1 MQLVR
6 LKANCF
12 RNLVDLD
19 LEFSPRFN
27 FIYGPNGSGKSSL
40 LEAIYFLSLGRSF
53 RSSLASRAI
62 QYDAKSFSLFSLIL
76 GQHSTTLGLE
86 KIRQGRTK
94 IKIGNNNNSNSDLA
108 KLLPLQL
115 INPNSYQLLSGG
127 PRARRQFIDWGVF
140 HVEPQFFQIWQRFQQ
155 ILKQRNAALQ
165 QKIPMNQIKIWD
177 VELIETANEITIL
190 REKYVQQLMPLIHEL
205 VDKLLTLQ
213 GALQGLSV
221 DFYQGWDK
229 KISLGKILTSSI
241 GRDYKLAYTQ
251 FGPHRADLLIK
262 FNGNP
267 VHEVLSR
274 GEQKLLTCA
283 LQLAQ
288 GLLLKRITDKACI
301 YLFDDLFAE
310 LDLIKQNMLMH
321 LLHRLEAQVFITT
334 IEKSLIKELET
345 NVLGKIFQVE
355 QGKIIEKYSI

>member
-12 RNLVDLD
+12 RNLAELD
-19 LEFSPRFN
+19 LEFSSCFN

-53 RSSLASRAI
+53 RSNLASRAI
-62 QYDAKSFSLFSLIL
+62 QYQAKSFNLFSVIL
-76 GQHSTTLGLE
+76 GQYSTTVGLE
-86 KIRQGRTK
+86 KIRQGKTK
-94 IKIGNNNNSNSDLA
+94 IKIGNNINSVSELA

-140 HVEPQFFQIWQRFQQ
+140 HVEPQFFQVWQRFQQ
-155 ILKQRNAALQ
+155 ILKQRNAGLQ
-165 QKIPMNQIKIWD
+165 QQIPTNQIKIWD
-177 VELIETANEITIL
+177 TELIEAASELTL
-190 REKYVQQLMPLIHEL
+190 MRDKYIQQLTPLITEL
-205 VDKLLTLQ
+205 LNKLLTLQ
-213 GALQGLSV
+213 GLNI

-229 KISLGKILTSSI
+229 KFSLCSILASSI
-241 GRDYKLAYTQ
+241 DRDYKLAYTQ
-251 FGPHRADLLIK
+251 FGPHRADLLMK
-262 FNGNP
+262 LNGNP

-288 GLLLKRITDKACI
+288 GILLKNITTKSCI

-310 LDLIKQNMLMH
+310 LDSSKQNILMH
-321 LLHRLEAQVFITT
+321 LLQSLKSQVFITA
-334 IEKSLIKELET
+334 IEETLIKELET
-345 NVLGKIFQVE
+345 SVLRKIFQVK
-355 QGKIIEKYSI
+355 QGKIMEKYLI

>member
-12 RNLVDLD
+12 RNLAELD
-19 LEFSPRFN
+19 LEFSPCFN

-62 QYDAKSFSLFSLIL
+62 QYDAKSFNLFSVIL
-76 GQHSTTLGLE
+76 GQCVTTLGLE
-86 KIRQGRTK
+86 KLRQGKTK
-94 IKIGNNNNSNSDLA
+94 IKIGNNTNSVSELA

-127 PRARRQFIDWGVF
+127 PKARRQFIDWGVF
-140 HVEPQFFQIWQRFQQ
+140 HVEPQFFQVWQRFQQ
-155 ILKQRNAALQ
+155 VLKQRNAALQ
-165 QKIPMNQIKIWD
+165 QQAPMNHIKVWD
-177 VELIETANEITIL
+177 LELIEAANEITLL
-190 REKYVQQLMPLIHEL
+190 REKYVQQLTP
-205 VDKLLTLQ
+205 LLTELMNNLLN
-213 GALQGLSV
+213 LQGLSI

-229 KISLGKILTSSI
+229 KINLGSILISSI
-241 GRDYKLAYTQ
+241 VRDYKLAYTH
-251 FGPHRADLLIK
+251 FGPHRADLVIK
-262 FNGNP
+262 LNGNP

-288 GLLLKRITDKACI
+288 GLLLKKITAKTCI

-310 LDLIKQNMLMH
+310 LDQVKQNALMH
-321 LLHRLEAQVFITT
+321 LLESLEAQVFITA
-334 IEKSLIKELET
+334 IEETLIKGVET
-345 NVLGKIFQVE
+345 RMLGKIFQVK
-355 QGKIIEKYSI
+355 QGKIIEKY

>member
-6 LKANCF
+6 LKANYF
-12 RNLVDLD
+12 RNLTELD
-19 LEFSPRFN
+19 LEFSPGFN

-62 QYDAKSFSLFSLIL
+62 QYDAKGFNLFSAIL
-76 GQHSTTLGLE
+76 GSCPITLGLE
-86 KIRQGRTK
+86 KIRQGKTK
-94 IKIGNNNNSNSDLA
+94 IKIGNNTNSVSELA

-140 HVEPQFFQIWQRFQQ
+140 HVEPQFFKFWQRFQQ
-155 ILKQRNAALQ
+155 VLKQRNAALQ
-165 QKIPMNQIKIWD
+165 QQVPMNQIKIWD
-177 VELIETANEITIL
+177 LELIEAANEITIL
-190 REKYVQQLMPLIHEL
+190 REKYLQQLTPLITEL
-205 VDKLLTLQ
+205 IKKLLTLQ
-213 GALQGLSV
+213 GLSI

-229 KISLGKILTSSI
+229 TLHFDSILISSI
-241 GRDYKLAYTQ
+241 ERDYKLAYTQ

-262 FNGNP
+262 LNGNP

-288 GLLLKRITDKACI
+288 GILLKKITEKSCI
-301 YLFDDLFAE
+301 YLFDDLFSE
-310 LDLIKQNMLMH
+310 LDPVKQNMLIQ
-321 LLHRLEAQVFITT
+321 LLNNLEAQVFITA
-334 IEKSLIKELET
+334 IEETLINELEAS
-345 NVLGKIFQVE
+345 VLGKIFQVE
-355 QGKIIEKYSI
+355 QGKITEKNSI

>member
-12 RNLVDLD
+12 RNLAELD
-19 LEFSPRFN
+19 LEFSPCFN

-62 QYDAKSFSLFSLIL
+62 QYDEKSFNLFSVIL
-76 GQHSTTLGLE
+76 GSCPTTVGLE
-86 KIRQGRTK
+86 KIRQGKTK
-94 IKIGNNNNSNSDLA
+94 IKIGNNANPVSELA
-108 KLLPLQL
+108 KLLPLQF
-115 INPNSYQLLSGG
+115 INPNSYHLLSGG
-127 PRARRQFIDWGVF
+127 PRARRQVIDWGVF
-140 HVEPQFFQIWQRFQQ
+140 HVEPQFFHVWQRFQQ

-165 QKIPMNQIKIWD
+165 QQVPMNQIKIWD
-177 VELIETANEITIL
+177 LELTETANEITLL
-190 REKYVQQLMPLIHEL
+190 REKYLQQLTPLITDLIKKL
-205 VDKLLTLQ
+205 VT
-213 GALQGLSV
+213 LQGLSL

-229 KISLGKILTSSI
+229 RLNLDSILTSSVA
-241 GRDYKLAYTQ
+241 RDYKLAYTQ

-262 FNGNP
+262 LNGNP

-288 GLLLKRITDKACI
+288 GILLKKITEKSCI
-301 YLFDDLFAE
+301 YLFDDLFSE
-310 LDLIKQNMLMH
+310 LDPIKQNMLMK
-321 LLHRLEAQVFITT
+321 LLNNLEAQVFITT
-334 IEKSLIKELET
+334 IDKTLIKELET
-345 NVLGKIFQVE
+345 SVLGKIFQVE
-355 QGKIIEKYSI
+355 KGEIREKN

>member
-1 MQLVR
+1 MQLMR
-6 LKANCF
+6 LKANSF
-12 RNLVDLD
+12 RNLAELD
-19 LEFSPRFN
+19 LEFSPCFN

-53 RSSLASRAI
+53 RSSLSSRAI
-62 QYDAKSFSLFSLIL
+62 QYDAKSFNLFSVIL
-76 GQHSTTLGLE
+76 GQRSTTLGLE
-86 KIRQGRTK
+86 KIRQGKTK
-94 IKIGNNNNSNSDLA
+94 IKIGNNTNSVSELA

-155 ILKQRNAALQ
+155 VLKQRNAALQ
-165 QKIPMNQIKIWD
+165 QQVPINQIKVWD
-177 VELIETANEITIL
+177 VELIEAANKITLL
-190 REKYVQQLMPLIHEL
+190 RENYIQQLNPLITEL
-205 VDKLLTLQ
+205 MRKLLTLQ
-213 GALQGLSV
+213 GLSI
-221 DFYQGWDK
+221 DFYQGWEK
-229 KISLGKILTSSI
+229 KISLGSILTSSI
-241 GRDYKLAYTQ
+241 SRDYKLSYTQ

-262 FNGNP
+262 LNGHP

-288 GLLLKRITDKACI
+288 GILLKNVTTKSCI

-310 LDLIKQNMLMH
+310 LDLTKQNMLMH
-321 LLHRLEAQVFITT
+321 LLHSLEAQVFITA
-334 IEKSLIKELET
+334 IEETLIKGLET
-345 NVLGKIFQVE
+345 SVLGKIFQVE
-355 QGKIIEKYSI
+355 QGKIMEKH

>member
-19 LEFSPRFN
+19 LEFSSRFN

-53 RSSLASRAI
+53 RSSMASRAI

-76 GQHSTTLGLE
+76 GQYSTTLGLE
-86 KIRQGRTK
+86 KIRQGKTK
-94 IKIGNNNNSNSDLA
+94 IKIGNNNNSISEMA

-115 INPNSYQLLSGG
+115 ISPNSYQLLSGG

-155 ILKQRNAALQ
+155 ILKQRNTALQ
-165 QKIPMNQIKIWD
+165 QQIPMNQIKIWD
-177 VELIETANEITIL
+177 VELIEAANEITIL
-190 REKYVQQLMPLIHEL
+190 REKYVQQLTPLINEL
-205 VDKLLTLQ
+205 INKLLTLQ
-213 GALQGLSV
+213 GLSI

-229 KISLGKILTSSI
+229 KFSLDSTLTSSFT
-241 GRDYKLAYTQ
+241 RDCKLGYTQ
-251 FGPHRADLLIK
+251 CGPQRADLLIK
-262 FNGNP
+262 LNGYSAY
-267 VHEVLSR
+267 EILSR
-274 GEQKLLTCA
+274 GEQKLLTCV

-288 GLLLKRITDKACI
+288 GLLLKKRTEKTCI

-310 LDLIKQNMLMH
+310 LDPDKQNMIMQ
-321 LLHRLEAQVFITT
+321 LLHSLEAQVFITA
-334 IEKSLIKELET
+334 IEEGLINRLK
-345 NVLGKIFQVE
+345 NNAQGKIFQVE
-355 QGKIIEKYSI
+355 LGNILTRCIF

>member
-12 RNLVDLD
+12 RNLAELD
-19 LEFSPRFN
+19 LEFSPCFN

-53 RSSLASRAI
+53 RSNLASRAI
-62 QYDAKSFSLFSLIL
+62 QYQAKSFNLFSVII
-76 GQHSTTLGLE
+76 GQCSTTLGLE
-86 KIRQGRTK
+86 KIRQGKTK
-94 IKIGNNNNSNSDLA
+94 IKIGNNVNSVSELA

-115 INPNSYQLLSGG
+115 INPNSYHLLSGG

-140 HVEPQFFQIWQRFQQ
+140 HVEPQFFRVWQRFQQ
-155 ILKQRNAALQ
+155 ILKQRNAGLQ
-165 QKIPMNQIKIWD
+165 QQIPTNQITIWD
-177 VELIETANEITIL
+177 AELVEAANELTL
-190 REKYVQQLMPLIHEL
+190 MRDKYIQQLTPLITEL
-205 VDKLLTLQ
+205 LNKLLTLQ
-213 GALQGLSV
+213 GLNI

-229 KISLGKILTSSI
+229 KFSLSSIIANSI

-262 FNGNP
+262 LNGNP
-267 VHEVLSR
+267 AHEVLSR

-288 GLLLKRITDKACI
+288 GILLKNITTKSCI

-310 LDLIKQNMLMH
+310 LDSSKQNILMH
-321 LLHRLEAQVFITT
+321 LLQSLESQVFITA
-334 IEKSLIKELET
+334 IEETLIKGLET
-345 NVLGKIFQVE
+345 RVLGKIFQIK
-355 QGKIIEKYSI
+355 QGKIMEKY

>member
-12 RNLVDLD
+12 RNLAELD
-19 LEFSPRFN
+19 LEFSPCFN

-62 QYDAKSFSLFSLIL
+62 RYDAKSFSLFSVIL
-76 GQHSTTLGLE
+76 GQCSTTLGLE
-86 KIRQGRTK
+86 KIRQGKTK
-94 IKIGNNNNSNSDLA
+94 IKIGNNTNSVSELA

-140 HVEPQFFQIWQRFQQ
+140 HVEPKFFQVWQRFQQ
-155 ILKQRNAALQ
+155 VLKQRNAALQ
-165 QKIPMNQIKIWD
+165 QQVPINQIKIWD
-177 VELIETANEITIL
+177 LELIEAANEITIL
-190 REKYVQQLMPLIHEL
+190 REKYIQQLIPLITEIL
-205 VDKLLTLQ
+205 DKLLTLE
-213 GALQGLSV
+213 GLSI

-229 KISLGKILTSSI
+229 KISLGLILINSI
-241 GRDYKLAYTQ
+241 SRDYKLAYTQ

-262 FNGNP
+262 LNGNP
-267 VHEVLSR
+267 VYEVLSR

-288 GLLLKRITDKACI
+288 GILLKKITEKSCI

-310 LDLIKQNMLMH
+310 LDPAKQNMLMH
-321 LLHRLEAQVFITT
+321 LLHNLDAQVFITV
-334 IEKSLIKELET
+334 IEETLVKELET
-345 NVLGKIFQVE
+345 SALAKIFQVE
-355 QGKIIEKYSI
+355 HGKIIEKYKI

>member
-12 RNLVDLD
+12 RNLAELD
-19 LEFSPRFN
+19 LKFSPSFN

-62 QYDAKSFSLFSLIL
+62 QYDAKGFNLFSVIF
-76 GQHSTTLGLE
+76 GKCSTTLGLE
-86 KIRQGRTK
+86 KIRQGKTK
-94 IKIGNNNNSNSDLA
+94 IKIGNNTNSVSELA

-115 INPNSYQLLSGG
+115 INHNSYHLLSAG

-140 HVEPQFFQIWQRFQQ
+140 HVEPQFFQVWQRFQH

-165 QKIPMNQIKIWD
+165 QQIPTNQIKIWD
-177 VELIETANEITIL
+177 LELIETANEITIL
-190 REKYVQQLMPLIHEL
+190 REKYVQQLSPLINEL
-205 VDKLLTLQ
+205 IKKLLI
-213 GALQGLSV
+213 LQGLSI

-229 KISLGKILTSSI
+229 KISLGSTLTSSI
-241 GRDYKLAYTQ
+241 GRDYKLGYTQ
-251 FGPHRADLLIK
+251 FGPHRADFLIK
-262 FNGNP
+262 LNGNP

-283 LQLAQ
+283 FQLAQ
-288 GLLLKRITDKACI
+288 GLLLKKITTKACI

-310 LDLIKQNMLMH
+310 LDSVKQNILMD
-321 LLHRLEAQVFITT
+321 LLQSLEAQVFITAIDKT
-334 IEKSLIKELET
+334 LIKALET
-345 NVLGKIFQVE
+345 RILWKIFQVE
-355 QGKIIEKYSI
+355 QGKIMEKY

>member
-6 LKANCF
+6 LKANSF
-12 RNLVDLD
+12 RNLAELD
-19 LEFSPRFN
+19 LEFSPCFN

-62 QYDAKSFSLFSLIL
+62 QYDAKSFNLFSVIL
-76 GQHSTTLGLE
+76 GQRSTTLGLE
-86 KIRQGRTK
+86 KIRQGKTK
-94 IKIGNNNNSNSDLA
+94 IKIGNNINSVSELA

-155 ILKQRNAALQ
+155 VLKQRNAALQ
-165 QKIPMNQIKIWD
+165 QQVPINQIKVWD
-177 VELIETANEITIL
+177 VELIEAANEITLL
-190 REKYVQQLMPLIHEL
+190 RENYIQQLNPLITEL
-205 VDKLLTLQ
+205 MRKLLTLQ
-213 GALQGLSV
+213 GLSI
-221 DFYQGWDK
+221 DFYQGWEK
-229 KISLGKILTSSI
+229 KISLGSILTSSI
-241 GRDYKLAYTQ
+241 SRDYKLAYTQ
-251 FGPHRADLLIK
+251 FGPHSADLLIK
-262 FNGNP
+262 LNGHP

-288 GLLLKRITDKACI
+288 GILLKNVTTKSCI

-310 LDLIKQNMLMH
+310 LDLTKQNMLMH
-321 LLHRLEAQVFITT
+321 LLHT
-334 IEKSLIKELET
+334 
-345 NVLGKIFQVE
+345 
-355 QGKIIEKYSI
+355 

>member
-6 LKANCF
+6 LKTTSF
-12 RNLVDLD
+12 RNLAELD
-19 LEFSPRFN
+19 LEFSPCFN

-40 LEAIYFLSLGRSF
+40 LEAVYFLSRGRSF

-62 QYDAKSFSLFSLIL
+62 HYDAKEFNLFSLIL
-76 GQHSTTLGLE
+76 GQLSISLGLE
-86 KIRQGRTK
+86 KTRQGKTK
-94 IKIGNNNNSNSDLA
+94 IKIGNNHNSISELA
-108 KLLPLQL
+108 KILPLQL

-127 PRARRQFIDWGVF
+127 PKARRQFVDWGVF

-155 ILKQRNAALQ
+155 VLKQRNAALQ
-165 QKIPMNQIKIWD
+165 QQAPVNQIKIWNL
-177 VELIETANEITIL
+177 ELIGTANEITIL
-190 REKYVQQLMPLIHEL
+190 REKYLQQLTPLITEL
-205 VDKLLTLQ
+205 MHKLLTLP
-213 GALQGLSV
+213 GLSI

-229 KISLGKILTSSI
+229 KFSLDSILVNSI
-241 GRDYKLAYTQ
+241 ARDYKLAYTQ

-262 FNGNP
+262 LNGNP

-288 GLLLKRITDKACI
+288 GILLKKITAKSCI

-310 LDLIKQNMLMH
+310 LDPVKQNILMN
-321 LLHRLEAQVFITT
+321 LLQGLEAQVFITA
-334 IEKSLIKELET
+334 IEESLIKDLET
-345 NVLGKIFQVE
+345 SVLGKIFQVE
-355 QGKIIEKYSI
+355 QGEITEKYST

>member
-19 LEFSPRFN
+19 LEFSPQFN

-76 GQHSTTLGLE
+76 GQCSITLGLE
-86 KIRQGRTK
+86 KIRQGKTK
-94 IKIGNNNNSNSDLA
+94 IKIGNNSNSIGELA

-127 PRARRQFIDWGVF
+127 PRLRRQFIDWGVF
-140 HVEPQFFQIWQRFQQ
+140 HVEPQFFQVWQRFQQ

-165 QKIPMNQIKIWD
+165 QKIPINQIKIWD
-177 VELIETANEITIL
+177 LELIETANEITIL
-190 REKYVQQLMPLIHEL
+190 RNKYIQQLTPLITEL
-205 VDKLLTLQ
+205 IKKLLTLE
-213 GALQGLSV
+213 GLSI
-221 DFYQGWDK
+221 DFYRGWDTK
-229 KISLGKILTSSI
+229 FSLDSILTSSI
-241 GRDYKLAYTQ
+241 ARDYKLSYTQ

-262 FNGNP
+262 LNGNP
-267 VHEVLSR
+267 VHEMLSR
-274 GEQKLLTCA
+274 GEQKLLTCS

-288 GLLLKRITDKACI
+288 GMLLKKITAKSCI
-301 YLFDDLFAE
+301 YLFDDLLAE
-310 LDLIKQNMLMH
+310 LDLAKQNMLMH
-321 LLHRLEAQVFITT
+321 LLHSLESQVFITT
-334 IEKSLIKELET
+334 VEKTLIQALEPS
-345 NVLGKIFQVE
+345 VLGKIFQVQ
-355 QGKIIEKYSI
+355 QGKIIEKHSI

>member
-12 RNLVDLD
+12 RNLAELD
-19 LEFSPRFN
+19 LEFSPCFN

-53 RSSLASRAI
+53 RSNLASRAI
-62 QYDAKSFSLFSLIL
+62 QYEADSFNLFSVIL
-76 GQHSTTLGLE
+76 GQMPTTLGLE
-86 KIRQGRTK
+86 KIRQGKTK
-94 IKIGNNNNSNSDLA
+94 IKIGNNINSVSELA

-127 PRARRQFIDWGVF
+127 PKARRQFIDWGVF
-140 HVEPQFFQIWQRFQQ
+140 HVEPHFFLVWRRFQQ
-155 ILKQRNAALQ
+155 ALKQRNAALQ
-165 QKIPMNQIKIWD
+165 QQIPDNQIKIWD
-177 VELIETANEITIL
+177 LGLVEAANELTVMRERYIQELTPLINELIS
-190 REKYVQQLMPLIHEL
+190 
-205 VDKLLTLQ
+205 KLLTLQ
-213 GALQGLSV
+213 NLNINFYKGWEKKLSLN
-221 DFYQGWDK
+221 
-229 KISLGKILTSSI
+229 SILSSSI

-251 FGPHRADLLIK
+251 FGPHRADLEIK
-262 FNGNP
+262 LNGNP

-288 GLLLKRITDKACI
+288 GILLKKITSKSCI

-310 LDLIKQNMLMH
+310 LDPKKQKMLMH
-321 LLHRLEAQVFITT
+321 LLQNLKAQVFITAIDET
-334 IEKSLIKELET
+334 VLKGLE
-345 NVLGKIFQVE
+345 VLGLGKIYHVQ
-355 QGKIIEKYSI
+355 QGKIMEKKLI

>member
-12 RNLVDLD
+12 RNLAELD
-19 LEFSPRFN
+19 LEFSPCFN

-53 RSSLASRAI
+53 RSNLASRAI
-62 QYDAKSFSLFSLIL
+62 QYQAKSFNLFSVIL
-76 GQHSTTLGLE
+76 GQCSTTVGLE
-86 KIRQGRTK
+86 KIRQGKTK
-94 IKIGNNNNSNSDLA
+94 IKIGNNINSVSELA

-140 HVEPQFFQIWQRFQQ
+140 HVEPQFFQVWQRLQQ
-155 ILKQRNAALQ
+155 ILKQRNAGLQ
-165 QKIPMNQIKIWD
+165 QQIPRNQIKIWD
-177 VELIETANEITIL
+177 TELIEAANELTL
-190 REKYVQQLMPLIHEL
+190 MRDKYIHQLTPLISEL
-205 VDKLLTLQ
+205 LNKLLTLQ
-213 GALQGLSV
+213 GLNI

-229 KISLGKILTSSI
+229 KFSLSSI
-241 GRDYKLAYTQ
+241 LASSIDRDYKLAYTH

-262 FNGNP
+262 LNGNP

-288 GLLLKRITDKACI
+288 GILLKKITTKSCI

-310 LDLIKQNMLMH
+310 LDSSKQNILMH
-321 LLHRLEAQVFITT
+321 LLQSLKSQVFITG
-334 IEKSLIKELET
+334 IEETLIKGLET
-345 NVLGKIFQVE
+345 SVLRKIFQVK
-355 QGKIIEKYSI
+355 QGKITEKNLI